1 VAILAGDGIPAGRF
15 QYRGITMDKLKE
27 FLKTSLLGGV
37 VVILP
42 VAILVSVSIW
52 VFNMIT
58 GWISPITHFLTKDLQ
73 AGEFV
78 SESFAIILILA
89 ACFSVGVLVRT
100 RLGDLL
106 YRLLETRILKLAPG
120 YSMIKET
127 VSHLI
132 GNHKESPFSSVALA
146 QIFCNSTMVT
156 CFITDTHADG
166 SFTVF
171 VPTGPNP
178 TSGLIYHLEGK
189 YVYPVDVPVQDA
201 MRSVISCGAGSGSLL
216 DEYSVKTG
224 KTLSGD

>member
-1 VAILAGDGIPAGRF
+1 
-15 QYRGITMDKLKE
+15 MDKLKE

-42 VAILVSVSIW
+42 VAILVSVTIW
-52 VFNMIT
+52 VFNLIT
-58 GWISPITHFLTKDLQ
+58 GLISPLTHLVTKDLQ
-73 AGEFV
+73 ANELV
-78 SESFAIILILA
+78 SETIAISLILA
-89 ACFSVGVLVRT
+89 VCFFVGVLVRT
-100 RLGDLL
+100 RLGDIL

-127 VSHLI
+127 VLHLF

-156 CFITDTHADG
+156 CFITDKHDDG

-189 YVYPVDVPVQDA
+189 YVHPVDIPVQDA

-216 DEYSVKTG
+216 DDYAVKTG

>member
-1 VAILAGDGIPAGRF
+1 
-15 QYRGITMDKLKE
+15 MDKLKA

-37 VVILP
+37 VVMLP
-42 VAILVSVSIW
+42 VAILVSVTIW
-52 VFNMIT
+52 VFNLIS
-58 GWISPITHFLTKDLQ
+58 GWISPLTRLLTKDLQ
-73 AGEFV
+73 VNEFIA
-78 SESFAIILILA
+78 ESFAIALILA

-106 YRLLETRILKLAPG
+106 YRWLETRILKLAPG

-127 VSHLI
+127 VLQLF
-132 GNHKESPFSSVALA
+132 GNRKDSPFSSVALA

-189 YVYPVDVPVQDA
+189 YVHPVDVPVQDA

-216 DEYSVKTG
+216 DEYSVNTG
-224 KTLSGD
+224 KTLSGG

>member
-1 VAILAGDGIPAGRF
+1 
-15 QYRGITMDKLKE
+15 MDKLKE

-42 VAILVSVSIW
+42 VAILVSVTVW
-52 VFNMIT
+52 VFNLMS
-58 GWISPITHFLTKDLQ
+58 GWISPLTRLLTKDLQ
-73 AGEFV
+73 VYQFIA
-78 SESFAIILILA
+78 ESFAIVVILA

-100 RLGDLL
+100 RLGDIL

-201 MRSVISCGAGSGSLL
+201 MRSVIS
-216 DEYSVKTG
+216 VPF
-224 KTLSGD
+224 GDG

>member
-1 VAILAGDGIPAGRF
+1 
-15 QYRGITMDKLKE
+15 MDKLKE

-42 VAILVSVSIW
+42 VAILVSVTIW
-52 VFNMIT
+52 VFNLIT
-58 GWISPITHFLTKDLQ
+58 GWISPLTRLLIKDLQ
-73 AGEFV
+73 LNVFIA
-78 SESFAIILILA
+78 ESLSIILILA
-89 ACFSVGVLVRT
+89 TCFFVGMLVRT

-106 YRLLETRILKLAPG
+106 YRVLETRILKLAPG

-127 VSHLI
+127 VLQLF
-132 GNHKESPFSSVALA
+132 GNRKDSPFSSVALA

-156 CFITDTHADG
+156 CFITDTHDDG

-189 YVYPVDVPVQDA
+189 YVQPVDVPVQDA
-201 MRSVISCGAGSGSLL
+201 MRSVISCGAGSRNLL
-216 DEYSVKTG
+216 DDYAVKTG
-224 KTLSGD
+224 NTLSGD